1 MKLQKILL
9 LLLLSANAFAQD
21 DTVINP
27 IPIKVSYLDSI
38 KATFVNYN
46 VASTVDS
53 LWINELNN
61 DDLYKDITENIA
73 TIDLNQ
79 SVDYELPTDL
89 LKQRLAEMDAKS
101 PFNIEYNIG
110 LENIIKSFLKNR
122 RKSFERL
129 MGLSEYYFPLF
140 EDAFAKKN
148 VPLEIKYL
156 AVVESALNPKAVSRV
171 GATGIWQFMYQTGKQ
186 YKLNIDSYVDDRND
200 PLKSSEAAAQYMTNM
215 YKIFGD
221 WDLCLAAYNSGAG
234 NVTKAIRRSGGL
246 KNYWNIRKNLPQETA
261 GYVPAFLATMYIYEY
276 HKEHGITP
284 QRAPVKQ
291 FATDTIQI
299 KKQISFQHIS
309 DLLNIPVS
317 QIQLFN
323 PSYKLNV
330 VPSYSNRAHYLRLPL
345 EQIAVFTSN
354 EDKIYAYAEHQYS
367 KREKQFTRE
376 QAIAVNDSLYE
387 TSYKNV
393 NRTKYHRVR
402 RGEDLSEIANRYK
415 VSMSD
420 IKGWNRLRSN
430 ALKRGRSL
438 KIISS
443 ERVAVKVRKDRENK
457 YTDKQAI
464 ESVAEVQPSVIYEK
478 QPEVVY
484 EKEPIVKEKVK
495 ARYTWEKAYV
505 NKEVVKSYRVQ
516 KGDNL
521 SEIADK
527 FNVTVSEIKKWN
539 RLKSNVAQRGQ
550 NIKIV
555 VNERVATRVKKPI
568 KDSESVE
575 EEVVQQQ
582 EISASGEKYAVLTP
596 IKNENAPEEVVYE
609 APKKADRSVEPK
621 TPKTY
626 NYEKVVT
633 YKAVTKNYKVK
644 SGDNL
649 GEIADKHNVG
659 VSDLKKWNKLK
670 DNNVVVGRNIKI
682 VSNEKV
688 VTTVKKLVKGN
699 EEEPAEYY
707 TVQKGDNLASIAK
720 KNNITVD
727 ELKLWNNLESNK
739 VQLKSK
745 LKVADIAN
753 KEPEYTNENVAEY
766 TAPATDVKT
775 IEYIVQQG
783 DNIGSIARKNKVSI
797 TDLQE
802 WNQLQSDNVEA
813 GTKIIVGKK
822 LILDKNK
829 TVVVKNSKTEKTSK
843 AKDQLYYVKKGD
855 SLFSIA
861 QKQGVTVSDI
871 KKWNGIRGNELKPGM
886 KLKISL

>member
-9 LLLLSANAFAQD
+9 LLFLSASAFAQD

-27 IPIKVSYLDSI
+27 IPIKVTYLDSI

-61 DDLYKDITENIA
+61 DDLYKDITDNIA

-79 SVDYELPTDL
+79 SVDYELPTEL
-89 LKQRLAEMDAKS
+89 LKQRLAAMDAKS
-101 PFNIEYNIG
+101 PFNIEYNVG

-140 EDAFAKKN
+140 EDAFAKQN

-171 GATGIWQFMYQTGKQ
+171 GATGLWQFMYQTGKQ
-186 YKLNIDSYVDDRND
+186 YKLNIDSYVDERSD
-200 PLKSSEAAAQYMTNM
+200 PLKASAAAAQYMTNM

-276 HKEHGITP
+276 HKEHGIMP
-284 QRAPVKQ
+284 HRAPVKQ

-330 VPSYSNRAHYLRLPL
+330 VPNYTDKPHFLRLPL

-354 EDKIYAYAEHQYS
+354 EDKIYAYAAHEYN

-376 QAIAVNDSLYE
+376 QIASKNDSLYE

-393 NRTKYHRVR
+393 NRTKYYRVK
-402 RGEDLSEIANRYK
+402 RGDDLSEVANRFK

-420 IKGWNRLRSN
+420 IKGWNRLKSN
-430 ALKRGRSL
+430 ALKRGRNL
-438 KIISS
+438 KIISN
-443 ERVAVKVRKDRENK
+443 ERVAVRVRKDKETRLAEVK
-457 YTDKQAI
+457 VI
-464 ESVAEVQPSVIYEK
+464 ESVAEIQPSVIYEK
-478 QPEVVY
+478 PQTVEV
-484 EKEPIVKEKVK
+484 IKEKVK
-495 ARYTWEKAYV
+495 AKYTWEKAFTT
-505 NKEVVKSYRVQ
+505 KEVVKTYKIK

-521 SEIADK
+521 GEIADK
-527 FNVTVSEIKKWN
+527 YNVSVSEIKKWN
-539 RLKSNVAQRGQ
+539 RLKSNIAQRGQ

-555 VNERVATRVKKPI
+555 VNERVATRIKKPI
-568 KDSESVE
+568 KDNDTS
-575 EEVVQQQ
+575 EEVVQN
-582 EISASGEKYAVLTP
+582 ESHEVSKSGEKYAVLTP
-596 IKNENAPEEVVYE
+596 IKNENAPEDVVYE
-609 APKKADRSVEPK
+609 APKKVEKVFEAK
-621 TPKTY
+621 TPKTFK
-626 NYEKVVT
+626 YEKVIT
-633 YKAVTKNYKVK
+633 FKDVTKNYKVK

-649 GEIADKHNVG
+649 GEIAEKNNVG
-659 VSDLKKWNKLK
+659 VTELKKWNNLK
-670 DNNVVVGRNIKI
+670 SNNVAVGKTLKI
-682 VSNEKV
+682 ISNEKV
-688 VTTVKKLVKGN
+688 VTTVKKLIKSPDSN
-699 EEEPAEYY
+699 PTEYY

-720 KNNITVD
+720 KNNITID
-727 ELKLWNNLESNK
+727 ELKQWNNLASNK

-753 KEPEYTNENVAEY
+753 ANSNTSDENSTDY
-766 TAPATDVKT
+766 LAPAADVKIT
-775 IEYIVQQG
+775 EYIVQQG
-783 DNIGSIARKNKVSI
+783 DNIGTIARKNKVSI
-797 TDLQE
+797 TDIQD
-802 WNQLQSDNVEA
+802 WNQLQSDIVQA

-822 LILDKNK
+822 LILDKTK
-829 TVVVKNSKTEKTSK
+829 VVAAKTSK
-843 AKDQLYYVKKGD
+843 AEKKSNKEAQLYYVKKGD

-861 QKQGVTVSDI
+861 QQQGVTVSDI

>member
-9 LLLLSANAFAQD
+9 LLLLSASVFAQND
-21 DTVINP
+21 SIIKP
-27 IPIKVSYLDSI
+27 IPIRVSYLDSI

-53 LWINELNN
+53 LWIKELNN
-61 DDLYKDITENIA
+61 DDLYNEITENIA

-79 SVDYELPTDL
+79 SVDYELPTEL
-89 LKQRLAEMDAKS
+89 LKQRLSEMDAKS
-101 PFNIEYNIG
+101 PFNIEYNVG

-186 YKLNIDSYVDDRND
+186 YKLNIDSYVDERSD
-200 PLKSSEAAAQYMTNM
+200 PLKASEAAAQYMTNM

-234 NVTKAIRRSGGL
+234 NVSKAIRRSGGL

-284 QRAPVKQ
+284 QRARVKQ

-317 QIQLFN
+317 QIQMFN

-330 VPSYSNRAHYLRLPL
+330 VPNYSNKPHYLRLPL

-354 EDKIYAYAEHQYS
+354 EDKIYAYAEHQYN

-376 QAIAVNDSLYE
+376 QAVAVNDSLYE

-393 NRTKYHRVR
+393 NRTKYHKVR

-415 VSMSD
+415 VSMSE
-420 IKGWNRLRSN
+420 IKGWNKLRSN
-430 ALKRGRSL
+430 SLKRGRSL
-438 KIISS
+438 RIISN
-443 ERVAVKVRKDRENK
+443 ERVAVRVRKDREIKNS
-457 YTDKQAI
+457 
-464 ESVAEVQPSVIYEK
+464 ESISQTEPSVIYEK
-478 QPEVVY
+478 QAAVVY
-484 EKEPIVKEKVK
+484 ENQQPEAPKEKIK
-495 ARYTWEKAYV
+495 ARYTWEKSFV
-505 NKEVVKSYRVQ
+505 EKEVVKTYRIQ

-527 FNVTVSEIKKWN
+527 FNVKVAQIKKWN
-539 RLKSNVAQRGQ
+539 RLRSNVAQRGQ
-550 NIKIV
+550 NIKV
-555 VNERVATRVKKPI
+555 VVIERVATRVKKLI
-568 KDSESVE
+568 KDSEATE
-575 EEVVQQQ
+575 EIVQQEQ
-582 EISASGEKYAVLTP
+582 QTASSGEKYAVLIP
-596 IKNENAPEEVVYE
+596 IKNENAPADVVYE
-609 APKKADRSVEPK
+609 APKKVERSIEPK
-621 TPKTY
+621 TPKAY
-626 NYEKVVT
+626 KYEKVVS
-633 YKAVTKNYKVK
+633 YKNVTKNYKVK

-649 GEIADKHNVG
+649 GEIAEKHNVG
-659 VSDLKKWNKLK
+659 VSDLKKWNNLRS
-670 DNNVVVGRNIKI
+670 NNVVVGRNIKI

-688 VTTVKKLVKGN
+688 VTTVKKLIKGN

-720 KNNITVD
+720 KNNITIE
-727 ELKLWNNLESNK
+727 ELKEWNNLASNK

-745 LKVADIAN
+745 LKVTDISNAN
-753 KEPEYTNENVAEY
+753 NQTNDENSVDYIA
-766 TAPATDVKT
+766 TPTDVKT
-775 IEYIVQQG
+775 IEYVVQQG

-797 TDLQE
+797 ADLQL
-802 WNQLQSDNVEA
+802 WNDLQSDIVQA
-813 GTKIIVGKK
+813 GTIIIVGKK
-822 LILDKNK
+822 LFVDKNK
-829 TVVVKNSKTEKTSK
+829 AVVVKTSKTEKNSGK
-843 AKDQLYYVKKGD
+843 EAQLYQVKKGD

-861 QKQGVTVSDI
+861 QKKGVTVSDI

-886 KLKISL
+886 KLKISG

>member
-9 LLLLSANAFAQD
+9 LLLLSASAFAQD
-21 DTVINP
+21 DTIINP

-79 SVDYELPTDL
+79 SVDYELPTEL
-89 LKQRLAEMDAKS
+89 LKQRLAAMDAKS
-101 PFNIEYNIG
+101 PFNIEYNVG

-140 EDAFAKKN
+140 EDAFAKQN

-171 GATGIWQFMYQTGKQ
+171 GATGLWQFMYQTGKQ
-186 YKLNIDSYVDDRND
+186 YKLQIDSYVDERSD
-200 PLKSSEAAAQYMTNM
+200 PLKASAAAAQYMTNM

-276 HKEHGITP
+276 HKEHGIVP

-309 DLLNIPVS
+309 DLLNIPVDE
-317 QIQLFN
+317 IKLFN
-323 PSYKLNV
+323 PSYKLNI
-330 VPSYSNRAHYLRLPL
+330 VPSYTDKPHFLRLPL

-354 EDKIYAYAEHQYS
+354 EDKMYAYAEHQYN
-367 KREKQFTRE
+367 KREKVLSRDQY
-376 QAIAVNDSLYE
+376 AAKNDSLYE
-387 TSYKNV
+387 TTYKNI
-393 NRTKYHRVR
+393 NRTKYHKVR

-430 ALKRGRSL
+430 ALKRGRNL
-438 KIISS
+438 KIISND
-443 ERVAVKVRKDRENK
+443 RVAVRVRKDRDAKNSDVK
-457 YTDKQAI
+457 VI
-464 ESVAEVQPSVIYEK
+464 ESVAEIQPTVIYEK
-478 QPEVVY
+478 PLEN
-484 EKEPIVKEKVK
+484 EIAKEKIK
-495 ARYTWEKAYV
+495 AKYTWEKAFV
-505 NKEVVKSYRVQ
+505 NKEVVKTYKIK

-521 SEIADK
+521 GEIADK
-527 FNVTVSEIKKWN
+527 FNVKVSDIKKWN
-539 RLKSNVAQRGQ
+539 RLRSNVAQRGQ

-568 KDSESVE
+568 KDSETATEIVQTE
-575 EEVVQQQ
+575 TQEV
-582 EISASGEKYAVLTP
+582 SASGEKYAVLTP
-596 IKNENAPEEVVYE
+596 IKNDSVPEDVVYE
-609 APKKADRSVEPK
+609 TPKKTERIVESK
-621 TPKTY
+621 IAKAY
-626 NYEKVVT
+626 KYEKVIT
-633 YKAVTKNYKVK
+633 YKDVTKNYKVR

-649 GEIADKHNVG
+649 GAIAEKHNVG
-659 VSDLKKWNKLK
+659 VSDIKKWNKLAS
-670 DNNVVVGRNIKI
+670 NNVEVGKNLKI

-688 VTTVKKLVKGN
+688 VTTIKKLIKPN
-699 EEEPAEYY
+699 DSEPTEYY

-727 ELKLWNNLESNK
+727 ELKLWNNLATNK

-753 KEPEYTNENVAEY
+753 ANIEKSDENSIDYIAPETN
-766 TAPATDVKT
+766 VKT
-775 IEYIVQQG
+775 IEYVVQQG
-783 DNIGSIARKNKVSI
+783 DNIGTIARKNKVAI

-802 WNQLQSDNVEA
+802 WNQLQSDIVQA
-813 GTKIIVGKK
+813 GTTIIVGKK
-822 LILDKNK
+822 LISNKNK
-829 TVVVKNSKTEKTSK
+829 VAAVKPSKAEKNSKNET
-843 AKDQLYYVKKGD
+843 QLYYVKKGD

-871 KKWNGIRGNELKPGM
+871 KKWNGISGNELKPGM

>member
-9 LLLLSANAFAQD
+9 LLLLSASAFAQD

-89 LKQRLAEMDAKS
+89 LKQRLAAMDAKS
-101 PFNIEYNIG
+101 PFNIEYNVG

-140 EDAFAKKN
+140 EDAFAKQN

-171 GATGIWQFMYQTGKQ
+171 GATGLWQFMYQTGKQ
-186 YKLNIDSYVDDRND
+186 YKLNIDSYVDERSD
-200 PLKSSEAAAQYMTNM
+200 PLKASAAAAQYMTNM

-276 HKEHGITP
+276 HKEHGIIP
-284 QRAPVKQ
+284 HRAPVKQ

-330 VPSYSNRAHYLRLPL
+330 VPSYTDKPHFLRLPL

-354 EDKIYAYAEHQYS
+354 EDKIYAYAEHQYN

-376 QAIAVNDSLYE
+376 QIASKNDSLYE
-387 TSYKNV
+387 TSYRNV
-393 NRTKYHRVR
+393 NRTKYHKVR
-402 RGEDLSEIANRYK
+402 RGDDLSEIANRYK

-420 IKGWNRLRSN
+420 IKNWNRLKNNS
-430 ALKRGRSL
+430 LKRGRSL
-438 KIISS
+438 KIISN
-443 ERVAVKVRKDRENK
+443 ERVAVRVRKDRETKNAEAK
-457 YTDKQAI
+457 AI
-464 ESVAEVQPSVIYEK
+464 ESVAEIQPSVIYEK
-478 QPEVVY
+478 PQDIEV
-484 EKEPIVKEKVK
+484 IKEKVK
-495 ARYTWEKAYV
+495 AKYTWEKTFTT
-505 NKEVVKSYRVQ
+505 KEVVKTYKIK

-521 SEIADK
+521 GEIADK
-527 FNVTVSEIKKWN
+527 FNVKVSEIKKWN
-539 RLKSNVAQRGQ
+539 RLRSNIAQRGQ

-555 VNERVATRVKKPI
+555 VNERVATRIKKPI
-568 KDSESVE
+568 KENDTN
-575 EEVVQQQ
+575 EEVVQNEPQ
-582 EISASGEKYAVLTP
+582 EVSKSGEKYAVLTP
-596 IKNENAPEEVVYE
+596 IKNEKVPEDVVYE
-609 APKKADRSVEPK
+609 ASKKAEKNIETKVSK
-621 TPKTY
+621 AYK
-626 NYEKVVT
+626 YEKVIT
-633 YKAVTKNYKVK
+633 YKDVTKSYKVK
-644 SGDNL
+644 KGDNL
-649 GEIADKHNVG
+649 GEIAEKNNVG
-659 VSDLKKWNKLK
+659 VTELKKWNNLK
-670 DNNVVVGRNIKI
+670 SNNVVVGKI
-682 VSNEKV
+682 LKIISNEKV
-688 VTTVKKLVKGN
+688 VTTVKKLVKPT
-699 EEEPAEYY
+699 ESEPTEYY

-720 KNNITVD
+720 KNNITID
-727 ELKLWNNLESNK
+727 ELKQWNNLASNK

-745 LKVADIAN
+745 LKVTDIA
-753 KEPEYTNENVAEY
+753 YTNSNSSDENSSDY
-766 TAPATDVKT
+766 IAPITDVKT

-783 DNIGSIARKNKVSI
+783 DNIGTIARKNKVSI
-797 TDLQE
+797 TDIQE
-802 WNQLQSDNVEA
+802 WNQLQSDIVQV

-822 LILDKNK
+822 LILDKSKAVASK
-829 TVVVKNSKTEKTSK
+829 TSKTEKSSNK
-843 AKDQLYYVKKGD
+843 ESQLYYVKKGD